1 LQEKTMSNHQ
11 ELYKFTFNPSY
22 TGVLQ
27 KYEVEGRK
35 LERENIQGSHF
46 TLDIGANAQGQQGVL
61 TVIETRQ
68 SKGKFESTLFTDLD
82 GDGLFTEAVELEV
95 FSASVAARHLEK
107 HQFSWDAQ
115 GQISA
120 DWELKN
126 GQWKWERIDANE
138 SYTQFTLNGT
148 QYVLKTEQE
157 HDGLEFEVFRN
168 DNADQ
173 VWTRVAEGESTI
185 GIDLVGL
192 LPYLEASNGIIG

>member
-1 LQEKTMSNHQ
+1 MSNHQ

-82 GDGLFTEAVELEV
+82 GDGLFTEAVEREAL
-95 FSASVAARHLEK
+95 SASVAAGLLEK
-107 HQFSWDAQ
+107 PQFSWDAQ

-126 GQWKWERIDANE
+126 GQWKWEHIDANE
-138 SYTQFTLNGT
+138 SYSQFTLNGT

-157 HDGLEFEVFRN
+157 HNGLEFEVFRN